1 MCTPTNQTPF
11 QTHKKL
17 MQQAL
22 TQARTAFD
30 CDETPVGALLFDTK
44 RQKIIATAHNKSQS
58 GQNPL
63 QHAEMLVIQ
72 KAITQNRAPYL
83 EAHTLY
89 VTLEPCC
96 LCAAAMSMARVET
109 LVFGAYNP
117 KGGAVVHGP
126 HLFENAALSF
136 KPQVIGGVLEQ
147 EASKLLQAFFKQKRP
162 NTVF

>member
-1 MCTPTNQTPF
+1 
-11 QTHKKL
+11 

-22 TQARTAFD
+22 AEARKAFD

-44 RQKIIATAHNKSQS
+44 RQKTIAKAHNQSQR

-63 QHAEMLVIQ
+63 QHAEMLVLQ
-72 KAITQNRAPYL
+72 KALTHNKEPYL

-96 LCAAAMSMARVET
+96 LCAAAISMARVET

-147 EASKLLQAFFKQKRP
+147 EASKLLQTFFKQKRP
-162 NTVF
+162 KTVF

>member
-1 MCTPTNQTPF
+1 
-11 QTHKKL
+11 

-22 TQARTAFD
+22 AEARKAFD

-44 RQKIIATAHNKSQS
+44 RQKTIAKAHNQSQR

-72 KAITQNRAPYL
+72 KALTHNKKPYL

-96 LCAAAMSMARVET
+96 LCAAALSMARVET

-147 EASKLLQAFFKQKRP
+147 EASNLLQAFFKQKRH
-162 NTVF
+162 NSVF